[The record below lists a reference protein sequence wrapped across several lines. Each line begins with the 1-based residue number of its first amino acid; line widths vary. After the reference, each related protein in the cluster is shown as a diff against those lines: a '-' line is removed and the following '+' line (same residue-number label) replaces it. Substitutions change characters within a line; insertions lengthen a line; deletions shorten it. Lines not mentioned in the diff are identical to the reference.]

1 MESSFPL
8 LMDTVFQFL
17 GMSLYVRRPRD
28 DRKMEN
34 SQGSARKVG
43 DASRYVPLS
52 LGLFY
57 S

>member
-1 MESSFPL
+1 MESSLPL

-43 DASRYVPLS
+43 DGSR
-52 LGLFY
+52 
-57 S
+57 